1 MSEPVVHRLP
11 VLGSEPSCLDCATAC
26 CYEYFVP
33 VNNYDLWRLVA
44 GLGLSWT
51 QVCYAAEELT
61 LYNYSFRL
69 DSTPRRYSMRL
80 YRRSSGACQF
90 LLQLPNKLQRC
101 GIHPARP
108 QACRQYPF
116 RNAPKH
122 ESKVDFISHA
132 LCPAPQKDGWDRRRG
147 TMVEDVV
154 DEAAE
159 LELSVRA
166 MKRWDALAEKAPPH
180 QPRLVREFAEW
191 ILGLYATLEPLR
203 VGARENWESL
213 VCDAIDRYPLPADF
227 SGGT

>member
-1 MSEPVVHRLP
+1 MSETAFRLP

-33 VNNYDLWRLVA
+33 VNNYDLWRMVTS
-44 GLGLSWT
+44 LGLTWT
-51 QVCYAAEELT
+51 QLCYAAEELA

-69 DSTPRRYSMRL
+69 DSSARRFSLRL
-80 YRRSSGACQF
+80 YRRPSGACQF

-101 GIHPARP
+101 GIHGARP

-122 ESKVDFISHA
+122 ESRVDFISHA
-132 LCPAPQKDGWDRRRG
+132 VCPAPQKAAWDTRRG
-147 TMVEDVV
+147 EMADDVV

-159 LELSVRA
+159 LELSIRA
-166 MKRWDALAEKAPPH
+166 MKRWDVLAEKAPPH
-180 QPRLVREFAEW
+180 QPRLVREYADW

-203 VGARENWESL
+203 VGARAEWEPA
-213 VCDAIDRYPLPADF
+213 VIAAIDAFPLPEDF
-227 SGGT
+227 SSGS